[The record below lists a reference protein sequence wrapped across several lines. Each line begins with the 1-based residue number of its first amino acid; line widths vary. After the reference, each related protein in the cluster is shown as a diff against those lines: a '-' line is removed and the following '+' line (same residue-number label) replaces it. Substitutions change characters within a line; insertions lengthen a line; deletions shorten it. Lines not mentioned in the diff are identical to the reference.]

1 MNLKEECE
9 SLQSRLNQVLSLVAE
24 AKTSADRLLNI
35 TSSQIDSQIFDILEN
50 CYEGMRNLQASQE
63 QTELLLEMIGSQ
75 SYLASTQEG
84 GLLAHRNET
93 KNEFANS
100 LAYPVN
106 YDYLE
111 TGGSARIN
119 ALDNQGNDYGY
130 INVKKDDD
138 GKIRVQDTL
147 VSEKHQRKGIA
158 TKLFQAMENKLPDGT
173 VIYLGS
179 NEKPE
184 FWEKMGFQ
192 PQQTIYGNIQYVKTI
207 NRDKKQTDDLE
218 SRFHTLIDELGKN
231 VINTAKSSVAAFMTI
246 SGVCTLL
253 LDLNNKATP
262 LQSPEGS
269 LFSAV
274 QNLSNNNEEKLWI
287 NSTFTDL
294 VDAEM
299 VPERKKKKKKSE

>member
-9 SLQSRLNQVLSLVAE
+9 SLQSRLNQVLNLVAE

-35 TSSQIDSQIFDILEN
+35 TSSQIDSQILDILEN
-50 CYEGMRNLQASQE
+50 CYEGMKNLQTSQE
-63 QTELLLEMIGSQ
+63 QIELLLEIIGSQ
-75 SYLASTQEG
+75 SSLSSTQQRG
-84 GLLAHRNET
+84 SLAQRNEK

-100 LAYPVN
+100 LAYQVN

-130 INVKKDDD
+130 INVRKDDD
-138 GKIRVQDTL
+138 GRIRVQDTL
-147 VSEKHQRKGIA
+147 VSEKYQRKGIA
-158 TKLFQAMENKLPDGT
+158 TKLFQAVENKLPDGT

-192 PQQTIYGNIQYVKTI
+192 SEQTIDGNIQYVKTI
-207 NRDKKQTDDLE
+207 NRDEKKTDDLE
-218 SRFHTLIDELGKN
+218 SRFHTLIDELGKT

-253 LDLNNKATP
+253 LDINNKATP

-287 NSTFTDL
+287 NSTFTDM

-299 VPERKKKKKKSE
+299 VPERKKKKKKAE

>member
-9 SLQSRLNQVLSLVAE
+9 SLQSRLNQILNLVAE

-63 QTELLLEMIGSQ
+63 QIELLLEMIGSQ
-75 SYLASTQEG
+75 SSLASTQEG
-84 GLLAHRNET
+84 GLLAHRTEK

-100 LAYPVN
+100 LAYLVN

-138 GKIRVQDTL
+138 GRIRVQDTL
-147 VSEKHQRKGIA
+147 VSEKYQRKGIA
-158 TKLFQAMENKLPDGT
+158 TKLFQAVENKLPDGT
-173 VIYLGS
+173 VVYLGS

-184 FWEKMGFQ
+184 FWEKMGFE
-192 PQQTIYGNIQYVKTI
+192 PEQTIDGRIQYVKTI
-207 NRDKKQTDDLE
+207 NRDEKK
-218 SRFHTLIDELGKN
+218 H
-231 VINTAKSSVAAFMTI
+231 MT
-246 SGVCTLL
+246 
-253 LDLNNKATP
+253 
-262 LQSPEGS
+262 
-269 LFSAV
+269 
-274 QNLSNNNEEKLWI
+274 
-287 NSTFTDL
+287 
-294 VDAEM
+294 
-299 VPERKKKKKKSE
+299 